1 MPETIGQQLQ
11 NARLARGLTVDQV
24 ARVLHIR
31 PLYLVALEEDRRKEL
46 PSSVQGKGFLRMY
59 ADHLGLPVQPLLD
72 AWDGRPPAP
81 APLPT
86 PPPPPQETPAA
97 AAAPVEA

>member
-11 NARLARGLTVDQV
+11 NARLARGLTIDQV

-31 PLYLVALEEDRRKEL
+31 PIYLEALEEDRRKAL
-46 PSSVQGKGFLRMY
+46 PSSVQGKGFLRLY

-72 AWDGRPPAP
+72 AWDGKLPA
-81 APLPT
+81 T
-86 PPPPPQETPAA
+86 PPPP
-97 AAAPVEA
+97 APVQIQ